1 MNVRRVAL
9 GMFFLALIFVMGD
22 VTATAANTGT
32 SYPIIA
38 TGKQREQIKA
48 IPITQRPYR
57 PLHFYGNSVR
67 RAHHRRSR

>member
-1 MNVRRVAL
+1 MNVRKAAL
-9 GMFFLALIFVMGD
+9 GVFFLLMIFVMGD
-22 VTATAANTGT
+22 VSATTASASN

-67 RAHHRRSR
+67 RAYHRRAR

>member
-1 MNVRRVAL
+1 MNIRKVAL
-9 GMFFLALIFVMGD
+9 SVFFLTLVFVMSEMP
-22 VTATAANTGT
+22 AMAASTST

-48 IPITQRPYR
+48 TPITQRPYR

-67 RAHHRRSR
+67 RAHHRRAR

>member
-1 MNVRRVAL
+1 MSVRKVAL
-9 GMFFLALIFVMGD
+9 SVFFLMLIFVMSD
-22 VTATAANTGT
+22 MPAMAASTRA

-48 IPITQRPYR
+48 TPITQRPYR

-67 RAHHRRSR
+67 RAHQRRTH